1 MLIAMISL
9 FFSPLL
15 SIHFPNWSIVLNAI
29 LWIATVSGVIATAA
43 SIAKQ
48 KLCQNVWLISDSVAD
63 IGMLIEALELT
74 SLEPFWF
81 QIRARLQLIELL
93 PTINQSDA
101 IYLNTSQRQRLN
113 KVLAGNDGGLILAVL
128 AALEKIGDRT
138 ALPYVR
144 LLAEG
149 RGNINRVD
157 RRGKCKFENE
167 KSVEAIAQRC
177 FISIERNVEQT
188 SNPQILLRS
197 SYSTTSPNMLLRSAV
212 NAEEAAPEDNAQL
225 LRSTLDR

>member
-128 AALEKIGDRT
+128 AALDKDRGSDRA
-138 ALPYVR
+138 ALCTI
-144 LLAEG
+144 AGG
-149 RGNINRVD
+149 RKR
-157 RRGKCKFENE
+157 
-167 KSVEAIAQRC
+167 QY
-177 FISIERNVEQT
+177 Q
-188 SNPQILLRS
+188 
-197 SYSTTSPNMLLRSAV
+197 
-212 NAEEAAPEDNAQL
+212 
-225 LRSTLDR
+225 